1 MLVDEKTLLQKL
13 AKVEELF
20 RRAASPGERAAA
32 EAALNRLQARLG
44 SGDRDQEPEVE
55 LKFSLSDRWS
65 MRLFIAIYRKH
76 GVRPYRY
83 ARQRRTTIMA
93 RARPEEFKR
102 LVWAKFCQLHGEL
115 ERYFEDVSDQLI
127 TRAMGADGNDNTV
140 DAQ

>member
-1 MLVDEKTLLQKL
+1 MLVDEKTLRQKL

-20 RRAASPGERAAA
+20 QRAGSPGERAAA
-32 EAALNRLQARLG
+32 EAAIGRLHARLG
-44 SGDRDQEPEVE
+44 RGDRDREPKVE

-65 MRLFIAIYRKH
+65 MRLFIAVCRKH

-102 LVWAKFCQLHGEL
+102 VVWSEFCQLHDEL
-115 ERYFEDVSDQLI
+115 ERYFKDVSDQLI
-127 TRAMGADGNDNTV
+127 TRAMGSDGNDNTV
-140 DAQ
+140 DAR